1 MISELIEHIVR
12 AVVTAKGQIA
22 TDKSVAFAATR
33 AASVVVTTSA
43 TPLLIVSETLV
54 ASKDCSTLGEASK
67 DFEVLASFGF
77 VACSFA
83 AVKALPVSFRFATH
97 MP

>member
-1 MISELIEHIVR
+1 MDSELIEHIER

-33 AASVVVTTSA
+33 ASVVVTASA

-54 ASKDCSTLGEASK
+54 ASKDCSTLGEAFK
-67 DFEVLASFGF
+67 DFEAVASFGF
-77 VACSFA
+77 VSCSFVA
-83 AVKALPVSFRFATH
+83 TKVLPVSFRFAKNI
-97 MP
+97 P